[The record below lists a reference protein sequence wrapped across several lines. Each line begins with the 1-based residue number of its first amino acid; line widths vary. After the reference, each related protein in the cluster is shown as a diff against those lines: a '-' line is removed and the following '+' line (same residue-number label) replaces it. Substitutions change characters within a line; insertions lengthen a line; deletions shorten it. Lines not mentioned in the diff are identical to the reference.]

1 MLFIKKNSK
10 IEKHQRG
17 KYMYIFMED
26 PYLVLGQKM
35 YHLYEQSKREQI
47 PFARESLISSSL
59 IQRIMANP
67 KQLGYQTF
75 DDVLKMLISSYHIN
89 CYNRYNQ
96 TSPAT
101 WYHLLEKQYQEWEG
115 DHSFID
121 SLEDFCDHDFLDQL
135 RKNIMILLID
145 LNSLENFKER
155 LFTPLLK
162 RYFGKFHSK
171 IDEFM
176 EKDYLVIEELVEE
189 FLRNYRFYQMNNIL
203 PLTSELGWSIYEM
216 YQKDFGDSI
225 LKQYQV
231 PYRLKELQENLKK
244 KILENSNDE
253 STFSCFLVSYRDF
266 KRRYQEIKMTNYFHY
281 LIEYLKVKNP
291 EGYKTL
297 KHLLLKNEYIL
308 LAIQGKKTREE
319 YTLMNKLAIHQLSD
333 KEFEGNYYF
342 LKDFY
347 NVLDSPSLQMA
358 VLQEKEK
365 TYVKK
370 FDKRK

>member
-1 MLFIKKNSK
+1 
-10 IEKHQRG
+10 
-17 KYMYIFMED
+17 
-26 PYLVLGQKM
+26 
-35 YHLYEQSKREQI
+35 
-47 PFARESLISSSL
+47 
-59 IQRIMANP
+59 
-67 KQLGYQTF
+67 
-75 DDVLKMLISSYHIN
+75 
-89 CYNRYNQ
+89 
-96 TSPAT
+96 
-101 WYHLLEKQYQEWEG
+101 
-115 DHSFID
+115 
-121 SLEDFCDHDFLDQL
+121 
-135 RKNIMILLID
+135 
-145 LNSLENFKER
+145 
-155 LFTPLLK
+155 
-162 RYFGKFHSK
+162 
-171 IDEFM
+171 
-176 EKDYLVIEELVEE
+176 
-189 FLRNYRFYQMNNIL
+189 
-203 PLTSELGWSIYEM
+203 M